1 MGAWRDRWVIA
12 ALAGALALLAYG
24 ISRHGG
30 RLVELGSPEYADYI
44 QGQITACV
52 RRRLAADRE
61 RNHGDIRTMPIPLDR
76 ESTCRFVVEEFDRQ
90 HSETRPYRYQ

>member
-12 ALAGALALLAYG
+12 ALVGAFVLLDYG

-30 RLVELGSPEYADYI
+30 RRVEPGSPEYADYI

-52 RRRLAADRE
+52 RQRLAADRE
-61 RNHGDIRTMPIPLDR
+61 RNHSDIRTMPIPLDR
-76 ESTCRFVVEEFDRQ
+76 ESTCRFVVEEFDRL